1 MTLSS
6 GGSPVAKLKA
16 GRYKITV
23 ADKSPARSFVVQAKG
38 RSAVTISGVSF
49 VGNHSVTL
57 TLTAGQ
63 WSFYTSAGVKS
74 ASSFTVT
81 A

>member
-1 MTLSS
+1 MRIVSS
-6 GGSPVAKLKA
+6 IFTPPTAGSRRI
-16 GRYKITV
+16 GSRTITI
-23 ADKSPARSFVVQAKG
+23 PAW
-38 RSAVTISGVSF
+38 SGVSF